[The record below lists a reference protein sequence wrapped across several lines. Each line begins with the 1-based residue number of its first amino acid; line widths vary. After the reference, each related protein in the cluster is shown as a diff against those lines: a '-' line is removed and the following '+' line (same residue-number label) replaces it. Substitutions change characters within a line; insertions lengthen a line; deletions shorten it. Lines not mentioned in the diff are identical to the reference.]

1 MFLTIEDLRR
11 RRLWLEVRCVTCRQT
26 TFLPVRLLPRGLR
39 DDLPVHLAAA
49 FFRCRCGSKQL
60 ATVMVD
66 LDAGKP
72 KPPGV

>member
-11 RRLWLEVRCVTCRQT
+11 RRLWLEVRCVACRQT
-26 TFLPVRLLPRGLR
+26 TFLPVPLLPRGLR

-72 KPPGV
+72 KPPGT